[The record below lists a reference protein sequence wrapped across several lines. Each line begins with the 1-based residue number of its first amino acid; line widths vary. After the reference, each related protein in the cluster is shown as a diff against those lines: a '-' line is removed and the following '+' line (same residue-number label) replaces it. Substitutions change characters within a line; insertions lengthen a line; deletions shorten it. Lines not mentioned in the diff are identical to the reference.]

1 MIAPRSGNEGGAILN
16 LEMTPSDTSQGRTH
30 GSLRPELSR
39 IAPAVGGCVEA
50 FVLLGG
56 GLTPSPLT
64 AAAQCSV
71 LDLLVGPG
79 DRTVLSRWL
88 ERIDGLGDLAA
99 DRLSVIVANG
109 EDIPAPR
116 LPAEASRQIE
126 VVVDRENY
134 RGAAGVVHDV
144 SQHLSGDAVLL
155 VAEAARCPDFDLAAL
170 VRHHRSNAYETTVLV
185 NPDGTPAGV
194 YVVARPLM
202 RYVQR
207 EGYMDLKEQWLA
219 KVIAGEHRVGAFRL
233 IDGYSRPLRT
243 REQLLHAARLSVQ
256 PVSQSKPARFRLE
269 SASRR
274 SGFQCIAADAKVDP
288 TAVVMDSIIMS
299 GAKVGAGSI
308 VTRSVVC
315 AGGAVP
321 AEARL
326 VDEVWAAGRPGVGA
340 IGTNGNHRRSAH

>member
-1 MIAPRSGNEGGAILN
+1 
-16 LEMTPSDTSQGRTH
+16 MTSSDTTQGKTN
-30 GSLRPELSR
+30 GSLLPELAR
-39 IAPAVGGCVEA
+39 LAPAAGGGVEA

-79 DRTVLSRWL
+79 DRTVLNRWM
-88 ERIDGLGDLAA
+88 EVIDGLGDLAA
-99 DRLSVIVANG
+99 DRLSIIVANG
-109 EDIPAPR
+109 EDIPPPR
-116 LPAEASRQIE
+116 LSAEAARQIE

-144 SQHLSGDAVLL
+144 SQHLSDDSLLL

-170 VRHHRSNAYETTVLV
+170 VKHHRSNAYETTVLV

-194 YVVARPLM
+194 YVVARHLM

-243 REQLLHAARLSVQ
+243 REQLLQAARLSAQ
-256 PVSQSKPARFRLE
+256 PASQSRSARFRLE
-269 SASRR
+269 AAARR
-274 SGFQCIAADAKVDP
+274 SGFQCIAADATVDS
-288 TAVVMDSIIMS
+288 TAVVVDSIIM
-299 GAKVGAGSI
+299 AAANVGAGSI
-308 VTRSVVC
+308 VTRSIVC
-315 AGGAVP
+315 AGAVVP

-326 VDEVWAAGRPGVGA
+326 VDEVWLAGATSAEP
-340 IGTNGNHRRSAH
+340 TRRVVQLERRH